1 MPSRDFWGP
10 PQFGAQEHQ
19 ILHHFFRDFRTRH
32 RISPEQDVS
41 LTNQNASI
49 NLQSKSWPTVC
60 DLWSRNGRD
69 PFRHCDPPFGGHYVA
84 TIMSS
89 CYFFIG
95 KSLDWQRIFVNVTRL
110 VHIWRWL
117 ALLTG
122 RLYTIRRCQA
132 SNCWPVWTVRFTFTA
147 CHNVTFEWSW
157 NWTVIKIWPVVGR
170 VGNW

>member
-1 MPSRDFWGP
+1 MPP
-10 PQFGAQEHQ
+10 PNFGAALPQ
-19 ILHHFFRDFRTRH
+19 IRAAFFATSALDTAYLRNETSHRQTKMPLSIYNVSSKTWPTFRD
-32 RISPEQDVS
+32 
-41 LTNQNASI
+41 L
-49 NLQSKSWPTVC
+49 WP
-60 DLWSRNGRD
+60 RNGWD